1 MVEHDR
7 IAAVVSLSHA
17 FAAVRGSGDGV
28 LASKLSAE
36 IERNLRNLNPETAS
50 GTGTSGGSA
59 VIAAPAVPDEHLT
72 LYTCHKQVHAT
83 PMTRGVYNLYR
94 GWTMPN
100 GENGDDAGYLVVYNR
115 GTSDHYESWSP
126 KHIFDEGY
134 SEAKVLTD
142 ADALADLN
150 GEQHQ
155 DNHSR

>member
-36 IERNLRNLNPETAS
+36 IERNLRILNPES
-50 GTGTSGGSA
+50 VSGGGSLGGCAA
-59 VIAAPAVPDEHLT
+59 VAAPAVPDGHLT

-83 PMTRGVYNLYR
+83 TMTRGVYNLYR
-94 GWTMPN
+94 GWTMPE

-142 ADALADLN
+142 AEALADQN
-150 GEQHQ
+150 GEQRP
-155 DNHSR
+155 DNPSR